1 MQLYF
6 IFPLFSDNF
15 LGRGRSLVLRLKE
28 ICDLGLNFITVK
40 RCEFEVIYTVN
51 NIF

>member
-15 LGRGRSLVLRLKE
+15 LVRGRSLVLRLKD
-28 ICDLGLNFITVK
+28 ICDLGFKSITVK
-40 RCEFEVIYTVN
+40 RWEFEVIYTVN